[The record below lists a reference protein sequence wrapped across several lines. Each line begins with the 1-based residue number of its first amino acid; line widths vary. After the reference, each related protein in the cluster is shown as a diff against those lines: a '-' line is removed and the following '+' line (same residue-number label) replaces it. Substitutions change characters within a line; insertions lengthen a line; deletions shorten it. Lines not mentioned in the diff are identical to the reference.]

1 MARYQAPEIAPRE
14 ELMPGGSSDELLALF
29 DRAPLNRRYWVT
41 FALMSAVFVFDFFDF
56 LVVGYLLAA
65 VAREWQLTYGESAVI
80 LYSGGVGAI
89 IGALV
94 FGAFSDAWGRK
105 QQMVIGTLIC
115 AISAGLIA
123 FIPEGAW
130 WLFAILRFF
139 VGVGLTAAVTPSL
152 TVVVEL
158 TPTRHRTIATSFYVV
173 FASAGG
179 FLAPL
184 VSAALLGPYGWR
196 RVALLGFIA
205 AIIGILV
212 WLFTPES
219 VRWLAAKG
227 RFAEARDEVARHLG
241 LPLQQVPLPT
251 IPPTT
256 VPRGNL
262 LDLLS
267 EPRMFWETILIWG
280 GSSTAGYGVY
290 LWGPTIVALL
300 LKVPVP
306 QAAKYFVFVSAAGV
320 AGKIIVTLIAP
331 LIGRRLL
338 GVLWGLGGVI
348 ALAAAGYYNNVLL
361 GGLPLLVVLLCCST
375 FCIEGGF
382 SNLAP
387 YTVESYG
394 VRMGARSSGL
404 GQTANGVGKIVGPLS
419 LALIA
424 GTSNLVSPQATA
436 DAVFPAFLFLA
447 FCMLLVGLSFLVL
460 GVETHG
466 RAMALGSGG
475 EPA

>member
-1 MARYQAPEIAPRE
+1 
-14 ELMPGGSSDELLALF
+14 MPGQTSEDLLALF
-29 DRAPLNRRYWVT
+29 DSAPLNRRYWVA
-41 FALMSAVFVFDFFDF
+41 FALMSAVFVYDFFDF
-56 LVVGYLLAA
+56 LVVGYLLAQ
-65 VAREWQLTYGESAVI
+65 VAPEWHLTYGQSAVI

-89 IGALV
+89 LGALV
-94 FGAFSDAWGRK
+94 FGALSDAWGRK
-105 QQMVIGTLIC
+105 QQIVIGTFIC
-115 AISAGLIA
+115 AFSAGLIA
-123 FIPEGAW
+123 AIPEGAW

-139 VGVGLTAAVTPSL
+139 VGIGLTAAVTPSL

-184 VSAALLGPYGWR
+184 ISAALLGPFGWR
-196 RVALLGFIA
+196 GVAVVGFGA
-205 AIIGILV
+205 AVIGVLV
-212 WLFTPES
+212 WLYTPES

-227 RFAEARDEVARHLG
+227 RFEEARAEVARHLD
-241 LPLQQVPLPT
+241 LPLQSVPLPAV
-251 IPPTT
+251 PPTT
-256 VPRGNL
+256 VPSGNL

-267 EPRMFWETILIWG
+267 QPRMFLETILIWG

-320 AGKIIVTLIAP
+320 TGKIIVTLIAP
-331 LIGRRLL
+331 LIGRRAL
-338 GVLWGLGGVI
+338 GVMWGLGGVV
-348 ALAAAGYYNNVLL
+348 ALAAAGYYNGVFV
-361 GGLPLLVVLLCCST
+361 GGLPLLVILLCCST

-447 FCMLLVGLSFLVL
+447 FCMLLVGLSFLLL

-466 RAMALGSGG
+466 RAMALDAGG

>member
-1 MARYQAPEIAPRE
+1 MAAATSE
-14 ELMPGGSSDELLALF
+14 ELLALF

-41 FALMSAVFVFDFFDF
+41 FILMSAVFVFDFFDF

-65 VAREWQLTYGESAVI
+65 VRGQWHLTYGEGALI
-80 LYSGGVGAI
+80 LYAGGVGAI
-89 IGALV
+89 VGALV
-94 FGAFSDAWGRK
+94 FGAFSDAFGRK
-105 QQMVIGTLIC
+105 KQIIIGGFIC
-115 AISAGLIA
+115 AVSSALIA
-123 FIPEGAW
+123 VIPDRGW
-130 WLFAILRFF
+130 WEFAILRFF

-152 TVVVEL
+152 TMVVEL

-173 FASAGG
+173 WASAGG
-179 FLAPL
+179 FLAP
-184 VSAALLGPYGWR
+184 VIATALLGPLGWR
-196 RVALLGFIA
+196 GVALIGVVP
-205 AIIGILV
+205 AIIAVLV

-219 VRWLAAKG
+219 ARWLTAKG
-227 RFAEARDEVARHLG
+227 RFAEARAEVATHLG
-241 LPLQQVPLPT
+241 LPLSSVPVPTLP
-251 IPPTT
+251 PAT

-267 EPRMFWETILIWG
+267 QPRMFWETILIWG

-306 QAAKYFVFVSAAGV
+306 EAAKYFVFVSGAGV
-320 AGKIIVTLIAP
+320 FGKIVVTLVAP
-331 LIGRRLL
+331 LMGRRLL
-338 GVLWGLGGVI
+338 GALWGFGGVV
-348 ALAAAGYYNNVLL
+348 ALAAAGYFNNVLL
-361 GGLPLLVVLLCCST
+361 AGLPLFVILLCCST

-404 GQTANGVGKIVGPLS
+404 GQTANGVGKILGPLS

-424 GTSNLVSPQATA
+424 GTGNLVSPAATE

-447 FCMLLVGLSFLVL
+447 FCMLLVGLSFAVL

-466 RAMALGSGG
+466 RAMALGAEEEALAVPAHPAAHG
-475 EPA
+475 EAR